1 MQSNLLKMIGLGN
14 LDIAY
19 IFIGIIAVLIIL
31 IIILIVQGIKFGKL
45 KKKYEKFMEG
55 KDGKSL
61 EAQFGEVFEKIDYL
75 TGAEKEDRS
84 QIDILLEKA
93 KTCYQKTGLIKYDAF
108 HEMGGKLSFSLCML
122 DEEDTGFI
130 INSVHSNNGCYV
142 YTKEIIK
149 GASYIDLG
157 DEEKEALEQA
167 VSNSKSKEKSE
178 AVIKAASEKV
188 EQDKENKKVEKEN
201 EEDA

>member
-19 IFIGIIAVLIIL
+19 IFIGIIVVILIL
-31 IIILIVQGIKFGKL
+31 IIMLIVQNVKLGKL
-45 KKKYEKFMEG
+45 RKKYEQFMEG

-61 EAQFGEVFEKIDYL
+61 ESQFAEVFEKITYL
-75 TGAEKEDRS
+75 TDAEKEDRS
-84 QIDILLEKA
+84 QIDILVEKA
-93 KTCYQKTGLIKYDAF
+93 KTCYQKTGLVKYDAF

-149 GASYIDLG
+149 GTSYIDLG
-157 DEEKEALEQA
+157 TEEREALDQA
-167 VSNSKSKEKSE
+167 VSNSKSKENSE
-178 AVIKAASEKV
+178 AVIKAASEKA
-188 EQDKENKKVEKEN
+188 EKAKEKKEKKEKEN
-201 EEDA
+201 A

>member
-19 IFIGIIAVLIIL
+19 IFIGIIVVILIL
-31 IIILIVQGIKFGKL
+31 IIALIVQGVKFKKL
-45 KKKYEKFMEG
+45 RKKYEQFMQG

-61 EAQFGEVFEKIDYL
+61 ESQFAEVFEKIAYL
-75 TGAEKEDRS
+75 TEVETEDRS
-84 QIDILLEKA
+84 EINILIEKM
-93 KTCYQKTGLIKYDAF
+93 KSSYQKTGLVKYDAF
-108 HEMGGKLSFSLCML
+108 HEMGGKLSFSLCLL
-122 DEEDTGFI
+122 DEEDNGYI

-157 DEEKEALEQA
+157 DEEKEALQQA
-167 VSNSKSKEKSE
+167 VSNSKSKENSE
-178 AVIKAASEKV
+178 AVIKAASEKAEKSK
-188 EQDKENKKVEKEN
+188 EQKEEKEK
-201 EEDA
+201 EDA

>member
-19 IFIGIIAVLIIL
+19 IFIGIIVVIIIL
-31 IIILIVQGIKFGKL
+31 IIALIVQGVKFKKL
-45 KKKYEKFMEG
+45 RKKYEQFMQG

-61 EAQFGEVFEKIDYL
+61 ESQFGEVFEKIAYL
-75 TGAEKEDRS
+75 TEVETEDRS
-84 QIDILLEKA
+84 EINILIEKM
-93 KTCYQKTGLIKYDAF
+93 KSSYQKTGLVKYDAF
-108 HEMGGKLSFSLCML
+108 HEMGGKLSFSLCLL
-122 DEEDTGFI
+122 DEEDNGYI

-157 DEEKEALEQA
+157 DEEKEALQQA
-167 VSNSKSKEKSE
+167 VSNSKSKENSE
-178 AVIKAASEKV
+178 AVIKAASEKAEKSK
-188 EQDKENKKVEKEN
+188 EQKEEEEKEKEN
-201 EEDA
+201 A